1 MKSKPSHPPY
11 RILVR
16 NVSAMLILP
25 LLLAACA
32 TTAGL
37 PKPTVIDNGCS
48 WARPIYTVCDD
59 TLTDGTS
66 KRVLTHDEAGA
77 RICGWKRLPAK
88 KCPAKARPVPH

>member
-1 MKSKPSHPPY
+1 MT
-11 RILVR
+11 
-16 NVSAMLILP
+16 

-37 PKPTVIDNGCS
+37 PKPTGIDNGCS

-59 TLTDGTS
+59 VLTDGTS
-66 KRVLTHDEAGA
+66 KQILNHDEAGA

-88 KCPAKARPVPH
+88 KCPPKGGATPAVK